1 MFLPNT
7 NLYSWG
13 YICIKIILIS
23 GNAVHFHNT
32 AAQLIIISCN
42 QNEDDNQYALL
53 GWTWSWKKK
62 IHTKRNALRNHK
74 ETLVLNLLLV
84 VREAKAPFKRGAI
97 GIHFSWA

>member
-1 MFLPNT
+1 MLLPNT

-53 GWTWSWKKK
+53 G
-62 IHTKRNALRNHK
+62 
-74 ETLVLNLLLV
+74 
-84 VREAKAPFKRGAI
+84 
-97 GIHFSWA
+97 